1 MKLITKFKLM
11 GTSLI
16 VGVFT
21 TLLMFLSFI
30 LGLFIGSEDWVSV
43 VGAAGT
49 MVAAIAAA
57 ITAYIA
63 YDALSGWK
71 KKSDY
76 DLVIEEYEKV
86 KKQLMLLKASTNK
99 LVRHLNTLHSSKER
113 GDNPNEEFLSIIL
126 ELSLSESKI
135 HDSVQMMIH
144 TLMLNRVELPSLIE
158 VHNYFNEHVE
168 GSFFRYKVNL
178 TDTGNPELYNE
189 TVKDTS
195 LSANIHKFSELKKD
209 IITKFR

>member
-1 MKLITKFKLM
+1 VKLITEIKLM
-11 GTSLI
+11 GTSFI
-16 VGVFT
+16 GGVII
-21 TLLMFLSFI
+21 TLLMSLSFI

-49 MVAAIAAA
+49 TVAAIATVM
-57 ITAYIA
+57 TAYIA
-63 YDALSGWK
+63 YAALSGWK

-86 KKQLMLLKASTNK
+86 KKQLMSLRVSNNK
-99 LVRHLNTLHSSKER
+99 LVRYLGAQHGYADAYDNQDDTLI
-113 GDNPNEEFLSIIL
+113 SIVM

-135 HDSVQMMIH
+135 HDSIKMMIH

-158 VHNYFNEHVE
+158 VQSYFEEHGK

-178 TDTGNPELYNE
+178 DNPDLYQDT
-189 TVKDTS
+189 VRDSS